1 MSLQSVFYRPLWNA
15 NTGNN
20 IMKMFYE
27 NNKSN
32 ETRCNTVIFAHSF
45 GSIPAL
51 VAGMLATH
59 DNKNVTI
66 VLECPALKY
75 VSIQESEVRNTN
87 ETIIMMKIIDKVSN
101 LKPLT
106 SKLSITELL
115 RGMVLRVL
123 LGPLRLI
130 IQALLRSRYFWKNGL
145 TVAYTK
151 NINEISNEI
160 FDNYRLAAYGRD
172 FDIDLLKFVRA
183 QSKGSDNETADNIGC
198 PFPSNKVL
206 PDITHLDLLLALCKM
221 HTKVIIIHSSN
232 DKVVPVQISI
242 DIVNEIKKRLSDD
255 EKQYID
261 LRILNNRGHVPH
273 EEDVTGFLNIIN
285 DVI

>member
-1 MSLQSVFYRPLWNA
+1 
-15 NTGNN
+15 
-20 IMKMFYE
+20 MFFE

-59 DNKNVTI
+59 DNKNNVTI

-75 VSIQESEVRNTN
+75 VSIQGSEVRNTN

-106 SKLSITELL
+106 SKLSITEVL

-130 IQALLRSRYFWKNGL
+130 IQALLRSRYFWKKGL
-145 TVAYTK
+145 AVAYTK
-151 NINEISNEI
+151 NINEISSEI

-183 QSKGSDNETADNIGC
+183 QSKGTDSPDNIGC

-206 PDITHLDLLLALCKM
+206 PDITHLDLLLALCKL

-232 DKVVPVQISI
+232 DKVVPVQNSI
-242 DIVNEIKKRLSDD
+242 AIVNEIKKNLSDD

-285 DVI
+285 DVL